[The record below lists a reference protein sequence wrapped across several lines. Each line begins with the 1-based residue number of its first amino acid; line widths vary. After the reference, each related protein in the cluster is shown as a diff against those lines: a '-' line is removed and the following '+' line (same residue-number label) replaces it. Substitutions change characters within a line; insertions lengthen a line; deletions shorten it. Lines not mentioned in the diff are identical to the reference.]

1 MICKVFFQK
10 KIERKRVGIPL
21 PKMTHVLA
29 HVFKQYL
36 IWANCATLNKYII
49 YVLEIF

>member
-21 PKMTHVLA
+21 T
-29 HVFKQYL
+29 YL
-36 IWANCATLNKYII
+36 IKVKSIENFTILKNGRKLFF
-49 YVLEIF
+49 V